1 MRDITSEFTLRGVN
15 RKTLKLLATKSIDY
29 PDTWVKVQ
37 IGDQMAEVETK
48 QLLVAITAFN
58 EM

>member
-37 IGDQMAEVETK
+37 IGDQMAKVEAK

>member
-1 MRDITSEFTLRGVN
+1 MRDFTSEFTLRGVN
-15 RKTLKLLATKSIDY
+15 RKTLKLMASKSIDY

-37 IGDQMAEVETK
+37 IGDQMAEVEAN
-48 QLLVAITAFN
+48 QLLVAIKAFN

>member
-37 IGDQMAEVETK
+37 IGDQMAEVEAK
-48 QLLVAITAFN
+48 QLLVAINAFN

>member
-29 PDTWVKVQ
+29 Q
-37 IGDQMAEVETK
+37 IHG
-48 QLLVAITAFN
+48 
-58 EM
+58 

>member
-1 MRDITSEFTLRGVN
+1 MRDFTSEFTLRGVN
-15 RKTLKLLATKSIDY
+15 RKTLTLAATKSIDY

-37 IGDQMAEVETK
+37 IGDQMAEVEAK

>member
-15 RKTLKLLATKSIDY
+15 TKTLKLLATKSIDY

-37 IGDQMAEVETK
+37 IGDQMAEVEAK

>member
-37 IGDQMAEVETK
+37 IGDQMAEVEAK
-48 QLLVAITAFN
+48 QLLVTINAFN